1 MIIILILYC
10 VWHNINSLG
19 IVHSRGCELFFRVM
33 LYFIGSVISTKE
45 QELIVIG
52 AAEAGRWRKALCAS
66 GKFERA

>member
-1 MIIILILYC
+1 
-10 VWHNINSLG
+10 
-19 IVHSRGCELFFRVM
+19 M